1 MLRAC
6 RRVAKRGARMAFG
19 VVSVAPD
26 LSEDE
31 KRRAVELGPEF
42 VEAEAPYEVLLE
54 GSGWQI
60 VDRIDTTERYRRSA
74 HEMLVETEARSR
86 ELTGLL
92 GAAGLE
98 ELLVRRR
105 ATSAGV
111 GEGLIRRDLFVAN
124 AV

>member
-1 MLRAC
+1 
-6 RRVAKRGARMAFG
+6 MAFG

-60 VDRIDTTERYRRSA
+60 VDRIDVTEGYRRSA
-74 HEMLVETEARSR
+74 HEMLVETE
-86 ELTGLL
+86 
-92 GAAGLE
+92 
-98 ELLVRRR
+98 
-105 ATSAGV
+105 
-111 GEGLIRRDLFVAN
+111 GEKQRDQCGEN
-124 AV
+124 NE